1 MLNIEVCLFQMSL
14 FPVQWITYTL
24 SWCNSKNFNKNSLKI
39 SPKEGKTTQWPKG
52 QTMIY
57 KTLHKKLK
65 IEQHKPH
72 LKLGVNSGGPEG

>member
-1 MLNIEVCLFQMSL
+1 M
-14 FPVQWITYTL
+14 
-24 SWCNSKNFNKNSLKI
+24 

-72 LKLGVNSGGPEG
+72 LKLGVNSGHYIYFGYTLYSNYLLKKRKEYQLIDCLID